1 MQPDHLILIGDF
13 APLTLSMLADINHA
27 AGLSKTLHII
37 IQTPNHVPLPRG
49 RTPTLFLMRCVGFR
63 WLVNHLVLLKFIPL
77 VVWLYLICHLII
89 ETIRS

>member
-37 IQTPNHVPLPRG
+37 IQTPNHAPLPVVARQH
-49 RTPTLFLMRCVGFR
+49 LLMRCVGFR